1 MEDLAIEQEEKIKY
15 SKFFSSLFCT
25 CSIILLSILSILTN
39 LSMDLYSM
47 ITLLKVV
54 VPASFSFWF
63 LGFVIGTILDKY
75 NTKIIQKAV
84 ATERK
89 VYDMPSMFAGEP
101 TQEVPTEEID
111 MSEWM

>member
-1 MEDLAIEQEEKIKY
+1 MEELALQQEDKIKY

-47 ITLLKVV
+47 MALLKVV
-54 VPASFSFWF
+54 VPASFCFWF

-75 NTKIIQKAV
+75 NTKIVQKTIAK
-84 ATERK
+84 ERK
-89 VYDMPSMFAGEP
+89 AYDIPSMFAGDVSND
-101 TQEVPTEEID
+101 VPTEEID